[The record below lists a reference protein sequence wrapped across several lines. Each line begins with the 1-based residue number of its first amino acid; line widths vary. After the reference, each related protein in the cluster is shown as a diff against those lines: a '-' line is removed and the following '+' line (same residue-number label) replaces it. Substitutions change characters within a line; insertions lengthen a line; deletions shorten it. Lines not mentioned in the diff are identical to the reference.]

1 MRDYILLDIQSYSL
15 KKKNEYD
22 KYKMKK
28 FQMNDKLYVGKDIVL
43 DFKDSKLKVKLES
56 IEKIDDTNKVFF
68 LNTNKFCAS
77 IQVADYYRE
86 INNINN

>member
-28 FQMNDKLYVGKDIVL
+28 FQMNDKLYVGKDIIL

-56 IEKIDDTNKVFF
+56 IEKTDDTNKVFF

-77 IQVADYYRE
+77 IQVAKYYNQNVTNE
-86 INNINN
+86 